1 MKVKWLII
9 LSVVFVGILLISLF
23 IALQNNTTLLQEERN
38 LRNKQLAGNL
48 QLPPSI
54 NAMPLPAPLT
64 KRGITIIKSSTK
76 EEQNKVPLA
85 LPEKSIE
92 VISVS
97 SEEISTD
104 TVTPANAQVGI
115 TKIGKHPSPKE
126 AKEMNSAGIVMY

>member
-64 KRGITIIKSSTK
+64 KR
-76 EEQNKVPLA
+76 
-85 LPEKSIE
+85 
-92 VISVS
+92 
-97 SEEISTD
+97 
-104 TVTPANAQVGI
+104 
-115 TKIGKHPSPKE
+115 
-126 AKEMNSAGIVMY
+126 